1 MPKWDRE
8 LRIIDLYNAPCE
20 SALWPAAESET
31 DAEILVAAHNA
42 DIDALTAERDELQAI
57 IVAPPG
63 LNEWSHDG
71 DKITAI
77 YSHRPAYAKSEAD
90 AKYLV
95 RCHNHNLQMIH
106 ERECER
112 DELQR
117 RLDAVVAKISEAVV
131 SDDDCVCSMLCH
143 SAIIAIAENE

>member
-42 DIDALTAERDELQAI
+42 DIDALTAERDELQ
-57 IVAPPG
+57 
-63 LNEWSHDG
+63 
-71 DKITAI
+71 
-77 YSHRPAYAKSEAD
+77 
-90 AKYLV
+90 
-95 RCHNHNLQMIH
+95 
-106 ERECER
+106 
-112 DELQR
+112 R

-131 SDDDCVCSMLCH
+131 SDDDCVCSMLCY
-143 SAIIAIAENE
+143 SAVIAIAEDE

>member
-1 MPKWDRE
+1 MPKWKQQDE
-8 LRIIDLYNAPCE
+8 IVCMPNTVCCAMTTDQEEAMRIV
-20 SALWPAAESET
+20 SR
-31 DAEILVAAHNA
+31 HNA

-143 SAIIAIAENE
+143 SAITAIAEGRDNG

>member
-1 MPKWDRE
+1 MPKWKPE
-8 LRIIDLYNAPCE
+8 ECGKI
-20 SALWPAAESET
+20 T
-31 DAEILVAAHNA
+31 DDTGAFLGRANSDADAGNLCSDHNA

-143 SAIIAIAENE
+143 SAILAIAEGREG

>member
-1 MPKWDRE
+1 MPKWTHNKIEHNYGVDS
-8 LRIIDLYNAPCE
+8 IDLVNR
-20 SALWPAAESET
+20 
-31 DAEILVAAHNA
+31 HNA

-95 RCHNHNLQMIH
+95 RCHNHNLQMIY

-117 RLDAVVAKISEAVV
+117 RLAEVVVKISEAVV

-143 SAIIAIAENE
+143 SAITAIAEGRDNG